1 MYDIELEA
9 VKRDYINRSQLSLR
23 TRNVKTEQ
31 KTKQNITKPS
41 AELRAVMT
49 AVTDDNSLFE
59 KMRCEITGDDLQDPN
74 AKMLFSIMEECSASD
89 SFSVNSILN
98 RCPDEDLKKVVLS
111 SLEEYASHP
120 EELARD
126 SMRLLKRQKLK
137 RKQKEFQVL
146 IAQLDKSLLEE
157 DRKKLGEI
165 LSEKMNIDRQ
175 IALLKE

>member
-1 MYDIELEA
+1 M
-9 VKRDYINRSQLSLR
+9 
-23 TRNVKTEQ
+23 
-31 KTKQNITKPS
+31 
-41 AELRAVMT
+41 
-49 AVTDDNSLFE
+49 
-59 KMRCEITGDDLQDPN
+59 
-74 AKMLFSIMEECSASD
+74 
-89 SFSVNSILN
+89 
-98 RCPDEDLKKVVLS
+98 S

-120 EELARD
+120 EESARD